1 MQQIEVI
8 KVAAAKV
15 ERTSHNPNTR
25 AIGKKF
31 FVSKTYET
39 PSGKKTLGSQGCMTI
54 SDWEMKNYLPYG
66 LKPNDIRLNK
76 AATESLE
83 TENAKLL
90 AELEALKAKL
100 AGASVTEDAPEE
112 YTTEPAPAPR
122 RSRRKGATEEGGEA

>member
-76 AATESLE
+76 AASESLE

-100 AGASVTEDAPEE
+100 AGANTTEDAPEE
-112 YTTEPAPAPR
+112 YTEAPK
-122 RSRRKGATEEGGEA
+122 RSRRKPATEEGGEA